1 MSTPGYI
8 KNTFF
13 ITAVLALMFVL
24 AIDSRRIS
32 DWSLT
37 HQKTAGSENQNTTA
51 LFTRGFVTEDSPT
64 PSVHAPA
71 VAELSD
77 GTILS
82 VWYGGEREGAGDV
95 ALYSSRL
102 NVAAQSWTEPVKS
115 LSRQR
120 VSDDLGVHIRKLGN
134 AVLLAGEN
142 QSIWMFFV
150 TASIG
155 GWSTSSIN
163 MVYSSDGGKNWGRVK
178 RLVTSPFL
186 NLSTLTKGH
195 PFFYKD
201 GTIGLPVYHELAGKF
216 AELLRVDIKG
226 EVKEKIR
233 MTKGRHK
240 IQPDIAVIGED
251 LMVAVLRDS
260 SPERKLFQMSSTDS
274 GRSWST
280 LYATPLPNPDAAVS
294 IAGNSEGVVL
304 AYNDS
309 AEHRNPLSLA
319 FSNDQGKSWKKIAD
333 IEASELRE
341 DNNKDEFSYPYII
354 QSRDGTYHLVYTWK
368 REQVAYVSF
377 NKAWIDSRL

>member
-1 MSTPGYI
+1 MSSPGYI
-8 KNTFF
+8 KTTFF
-13 ITAVLALMFVL
+13 IAAVLALMFVL
-24 AIDSRRIS
+24 IMEDRQLS
-32 DWSLT
+32 DWNLAP
-37 HQKTAGSENQNTTA
+37 QKAAISENQNTTGF
-51 LFTRGFVTEDSPT
+51 FTRGFVTENSPT

-102 NVAAQSWTEPVKS
+102 EPTVQSWTDPVKT
-115 LSRQR
+115 LDRQR

-134 AVLLAGEN
+134 AVLLGGEN
-142 QSIWMFFV
+142 MDVWMFFV
-150 TASIG
+150 TTSIG

-163 MVYSSDGGKNWGRVK
+163 MTRSSDGGKSWGRTK

-216 AELLRVDIKG
+216 AELLRLDIKG

-240 IQPDIAVIGED
+240 IQPDNAIMGED
-251 LMVAVLRDS
+251 LLLAVLRDS
-260 SPERKLFQMSSTDS
+260 SPERKLFQLFSTD
-274 GRSWST
+274 GGGNWST
-280 LYATPLPNPDAAVS
+280 PLDTGFPNPDAAVS
-294 IAGNSEGVVL
+294 IAGNSDGLVL

-333 IEASELRE
+333 IETSELRN
-341 DNNKDEFSYPYII
+341 DNNKDEFSYPYIT
-354 QSRDGTYHLVYTWK
+354 QSRNGMYHLVYTWK
-368 REQVAYVSF
+368 RQQVAYASF

>member
-1 MSTPGYI
+1 MSIPGFL
-8 KNTFF
+8 KTTLF
-13 ITAVLALMFVL
+13 IAAVLVLMFVL

-32 DWSLT
+32 DWSLG
-37 HQKTAGSENQNTTA
+37 HQKIDGSGKQSSA
-51 LFTRGFVTEDSPT
+51 ILFTRGFVTKDSPT
-64 PSVHAPA
+64 PRVHAPT
-71 VAELSD
+71 VAGLSD

-95 ALYSSRL
+95 ALYSSML
-102 NVAAQSWTEPVKS
+102 EPASQSWTTPVKT

-120 VSDDLGVHIRKLGN
+120 VSDDLGLHIRKLGN
-134 AVLLAGEN
+134 AVLLAGDS
-142 QSIWMFFV
+142 QDVWMFFV

-163 MVYSSDGGKNWGRVK
+163 MVHSSDGGKNWEKVK

-216 AELLRVDIKG
+216 AELLRVDING

-251 LMVAVLRDS
+251 LMLAVLRDS
-260 SPERKLFQMSSTDS
+260 SPERKLFQMSSADS
-274 GRSWST
+274 GENWST
-280 LYATPLPNPDAAVS
+280 LRDTHLPNPDAAVS

-354 QSRDGTYHLVYTWK
+354 QSRDGTFHLVYTWK
-368 REQVAYVSF
+368 RQQVAYVSF

>member
-13 ITAVLALMFVL
+13 ITALMFVL

-32 DWSLT
+32 DWGLT
-37 HQKTAGSENQNTTA
+37 HQKIAGSENQNTTA
-51 LFTRGFVTEDSPT
+51 LFNRGFVTKDSPT
-64 PSVHAPA
+64 PRVHAPT

-82 VWYGGEREGAGDV
+82 VWYGGKREGAGDV
-95 ALYSSRL
+95 ALYSSML
-102 NVAAQSWTEPVKS
+102 EPATQSWTTPVKT

-120 VSDDLGVHIRKLGN
+120 VSDDLGLHIRKLGN
-134 AVLLAGEN
+134 AVLLAGEK
-142 QSIWMFFV
+142 QSVWMFFV

-163 MVYSSDGGKNWGRVK
+163 MVHSSDGGKNWDKVK

-201 GTIGLPVYHELAGKF
+201 GTIGLPVYHELVGKF

-251 LMVAVLRDS
+251 LMLAVLRDS
-260 SPERKLFQMSSTDS
+260 SPERKLFQMSSADS
-274 GRSWST
+274 GENWSALHDT
-280 LYATPLPNPDAAVS
+280 HLPNPDAAVS
-294 IAGNSEGVVL
+294 IAGNSESVVL

-368 REQVAYVSF
+368 RQQVAYVSF

>member
-1 MSTPGYI
+1 MPTPGYI
-8 KNTFF
+8 KSTLF
-13 ITAVLALMFVL
+13 IAAVLAMMFVL
-24 AIDSRRIS
+24 IMENRQLS
-32 DWSLT
+32 DWSLV
-37 HQKTAGSENQNTTA
+37 HQKAAVSENQNTTG
-51 LFTRGFVTEDSPT
+51 LFTRGFVTENSQT
-64 PSVHAPA
+64 PSVHAPT

-102 NVAAQSWTEPVKS
+102 EPTARAWTEPVKS
-115 LSRQR
+115 LDRQR

-150 TASIG
+150 TVSIG

-163 MVYSSDGGKNWGRVK
+163 MVHSSDGGKNWGKVK

-216 AELLRVDIKG
+216 AEFLRVDIKG

-240 IQPDIAVIGED
+240 IQPDIAVLDED
-251 LMVAVLRDS
+251 SMLAVLRDS
-260 SPERKLFQMSSTDS
+260 SPERMLFQMSSTDS
-274 GRSWST
+274 GKSWSMPS
-280 LYATPLPNPDAAVS
+280 ATPLPNPDAAVS
-294 IAGNSEGVVL
+294 IAGNSDGLIL

-354 QSRDGTYHLVYTWK
+354 QTRDGIYHLVYTWK
-368 REQVAYVSF
+368 RQQVAYVRF